1 MRKDELGNKLRRLD
15 PGATLT
21 MEERELADMFG
32 ASTLS
37 LEVVQAIEAFALEHR
52 CSFSHH
58 EHGLT
63 VPCFEKDD
71 IF

>member
-1 MRKDELGNKLRRLD
+1 MRKDELANKLRHLD

-21 MEERELADMFG
+21 IEERELAEMFG
-32 ASTLS
+32 ANIVSP
-37 LEVVQAIEAFALEHR
+37 EVVQAIEAFALEHR

-58 EHGLT
+58 AHGLT

>member
-1 MRKDELGNKLRRLD
+1 MRKDEWANKLRHLD

-21 MEERELADMFG
+21 IEERELAEMFG
-32 ASTLS
+32 ASTL
-37 LEVVQAIEAFALEHR
+37 LPDVVQAIEAFAFEHR